1 MDLEV
6 FPALTIPAAELRW
19 RFSRSSGPGGQ
30 HVNTS
35 DSRVELSWNAARSA
49 ALSDEQR
56 LVLLA
61 GIGRRRLIGG
71 VLTVTAS
78 EQRSQLRNRE
88 TALAKLSELVTEAL
102 APRAAP
108 RTPTKPTKGSNRRRL
123 AAKEQRSATK
133 LQRRR
138 PVAE

>member
-6 FPALTIPAAELRW
+6 SPALTIPASELRW

-35 DSRVELSWNAARSA
+35 DSRVELSWNVKNSA
-49 ALSDEQR
+49 ALSDDQR
-56 LVLLA
+56 MILVTRLA
-61 GIGRRRLIGG
+61 RRLIAG
-71 VLTVTAS
+71 VVTVTAS

-88 TALAKLSELVTEAL
+88 IALAKLSDILASAL
-102 APRAAP
+102 APEAAP
-108 RTPTKPTKGSNRRRL
+108 RRATKPTRGSNRRRL

-133 LQRRR
+133 QQRRR
-138 PVAE
+138 PTLE